1 MFLEQQEE
9 LDELIEEG
17 ASNKDL
23 NRKIYR
29 LKDLI
34 NGPKI
39 KPSEPTCIN
48 DPETGEL
55 ITDRESIKK
64 KSLDHCVKVLS
75 KNKATEKKTKTST
88 N

>member
-1 MFLEQQEE
+1 M
-9 LDELIEEG
+9 G
-17 ASNKDL
+17 
-23 NRKIYR
+23 
-29 LKDLI
+29 DLI

-55 ITDRESIKK
+55 ITDKESIKK

-75 KNKATEKKTKTST
+75 KNKAREKDVEEHRRMEENHKNIMGKETKRVQTRQSSI
-88 N
+88 